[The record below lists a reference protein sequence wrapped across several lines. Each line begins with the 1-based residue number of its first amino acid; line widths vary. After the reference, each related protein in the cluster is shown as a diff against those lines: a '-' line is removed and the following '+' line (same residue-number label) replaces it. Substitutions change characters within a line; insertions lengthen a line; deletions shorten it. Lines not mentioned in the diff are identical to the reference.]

1 MRESEKKGE
10 ILLRIQQIQLK
21 LAYIDDERAGLEED
35 LQMLV
40 KQYEE
45 VGE

>member
-1 MRESEKKGE
+1 MSEETKGE
-10 ILLRIQQIQLK
+10 ILLRIEKIQLR

-40 KQYEE
+40 KQFEE
-45 VGE
+45 VSE

>member
-1 MRESEKKGE
+1 MEGETKGE
-10 ILLRIQQIQLK
+10 ILLRIEQIQLK

-45 VGE
+45 VIE

>member
-1 MRESEKKGE
+1 MEGETKGE
-10 ILLRIQQIQLK
+10 ILLRIEQIQLK

-45 VGE
+45 ASE

>member
-1 MRESEKKGE
+1 MEGETKGE
-10 ILLRIQQIQLK
+10 ILLRIEQIQLK

-45 VGE
+45 VSE

>member
-1 MRESEKKGE
+1 MEGETKGE
-10 ILLRIQQIQLK
+10 ILLRIEQRQLK

-45 VGE
+45 VSE